1 LRQPDTFS
9 GGWGQQLSFGKKIF
23 LFCAMYNPMGVHFS
37 SLFSLETGISVGVIR
52 ATFAELIVSLTK
64 KDLTFQ
70 IFSCNFASA

>member
-1 LRQPDTFS
+1 MFL
-9 GGWGQQLSFGKKIF
+9 GGGVNDCVSEKKIF

-37 SLFSLETGISVGVIR
+37 SLFSPETGISVGVIR

-64 KDLTFQ
+64 KHLTFQ